1 MTVKNTL
8 TYYKP
13 SPKKKKIINP
23 VIELGTKVSSK
34 NRYHKNKTTP
44 IQIDNSP
51 LTGKRITY
59 SAKPFSKKVIKPST
73 SRRESYSN
81 VNKNNTKSIKITGKK
96 NEKKNNT
103 KHFIHNQSRS
113 NNTNSNIYKDKNVVQ
128 LSSKYAKVDADKVN
142 TFKQNVFLD
151 TSNKNLLPPNQ
162 NKLSDNHNTFKLNNK
177 KKIDVTFFKEKVKQD
192 TKKQEKLE
200 KYFITNKNLE
210 ELHKTISTI
219 DPIQVKKF
227 NKVSFHFNKKNF
239 NRLNTL
245 FYKRLSDYKSNN
257 QFYNKMS
264 DEDQYICNI
273 ISKDISI
280 NKVGY

>member
-23 VIELGTKVSSK
+23 VIELGTKDSSK
-34 NRYHKNKTTP
+34 NRYHKNKITP
-44 IQIDNSP
+44 SQVNNNIS
-51 LTGKRITY
+51 TGKEIIY
-59 SAKPFSKKVIKPST
+59 SAKPISKKIIIPST
-73 SRRESYSN
+73 SLRESYSN
-81 VNKNNTKSIKITGKK
+81 MNRNNAKSIKIIGKK
-96 NEKKNNT
+96 NQKKNNT
-103 KHFIHNQSRS
+103 TNFIHNQSKS
-113 NNTNSNIYKDKNVVQ
+113 NNTNTNIYKDKNGVK
-128 LSSKYAKVDADKVN
+128 LPFKYTKVDVDKVN
-142 TFKQNVFLD
+142 TVKSNVFL
-151 TSNKNLLPPNQ
+151 NKLKKKSLPPNQ
-162 NKLSDNHNTFKLNNK
+162 NKSSDNHKTFKLHN
-177 KKIDVTFFKEKVKQD
+177 KKIDVTFFNEKVNQD

-210 ELHKTISTI
+210 ELHKTITTI
-219 DPIQVKKF
+219 DPIQIKKF

-245 FYKRLSDYKSNN
+245 FYKRVSDYQSNN

-273 ISKDISI
+273 ISKNISI